1 MEHEMTCGFLY
12 RVLWGYNVP
21 RLFFAMGLGFVCVY
35 TLGGQFGRPKI
46 KSLQYFLLSF
56 RKSTPEGG
64 NPAAL
69 RIPRP

>member
-1 MEHEMTCGFLY
+1 MEHEMKSGFLY

-21 RLFFAMGLGFVCVY
+21 RLFFAMGLGFLGNFVCVY
-35 TLGGQFGRPKI
+35 TWWPVWA
-46 KSLQYFLLSF
+46 SF